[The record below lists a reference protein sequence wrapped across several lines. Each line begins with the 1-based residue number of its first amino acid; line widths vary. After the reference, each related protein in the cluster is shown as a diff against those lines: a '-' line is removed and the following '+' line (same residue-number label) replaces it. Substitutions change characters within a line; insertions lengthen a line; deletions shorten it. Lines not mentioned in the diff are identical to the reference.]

1 MCKEYG
7 ALILG
12 CNTIGHLGAGY
23 MHINRTVDDTS
34 GKCWERTR
42 RIGINS
48 LAFRLSQHRKFY
60 EIDTDCV
67 GIGGPI
73 GWNDNR

>member
-1 MCKEYG
+1 
-7 ALILG
+7 
-12 CNTIGHLGAGY
+12 
-23 MHINRTVDDTS
+23 MHINRTLDDTS
-34 GKCWERTR
+34 GKCWEQTR

-73 GWNDNR
+73 SWNDNR

>member
-23 MHINRTVDDTS
+23 MHINRTADDTS